1 MNIDINLN
9 TEIGCLVTDL
19 NAVKTSV
26 DEFSVIKKLL
36 YEHKVVILKD
46 QNMSEQQFCNLATA
60 LGEPIPYLQEN
71 YHHPDY
77 PLIFVSSNVKK
88 NGKKIGVARTGG
100 YWHSDTSFL
109 DHPIALTILYPQVI
123 PLNSRRT
130 TLFINLEKALNEMP
144 AELKQRLDN
153 SHLIHSGKWKYKV
166 REEDI
171 GLDMSE
177 IMTLIHQVQPPV
189 SHPAVIRHPVT
200 RNKTLFAS
208 RGFTVGIDDMETDEA
223 NTLLEELFDFIEQDQ
238 FISEFQWQLGDIII
252 WDNRFLCH
260 KAGRLAEANNP
271 VSDDINKEEDT
282 LVYRIIVR
290 DGYPLGM
297 NTND

>member
-1 MNIDINLN
+1 MNIDINLD
-9 TEIGCLVTDL
+9 TEIGCLVTNF

-26 DEFSVIKKLL
+26 NEFSIIKKLL
-36 YEHKVVILKD
+36 YKHKVIILKN
-46 QNMSEQQFCNLATA
+46 QKISEQQFCNLATA

-77 PLIFVSSNVKK
+77 PLIFVSSNMEK

-109 DHPIALTILYPQVI
+109 DHPVALTMLYPQII

-130 TLFINLEKALNEMP
+130 TLFIDLEKALNEMP

-153 SHLIHSGKWKYKV
+153 RRLIHSGKWKYKV
-166 REEDI
+166 REGDV

-177 IMTLIHQVQPPV
+177 IMALIHQVQPPAL
-189 SHPAVIRHPVT
+189 HPSMIRHPVT
-200 RNKTLFAS
+200 GNKTLFAS
-208 RGFTVGIDDMETDEA
+208 RGFTTGVDGMGTDEA
-223 NTLLEELFDFIEQDQ
+223 KALLENLFDFIEQDR

-252 WDNRFLCH
+252 WDNRFLIH
-260 KAGRLAEANNP
+260 KAGRLAKTNNL
-271 VSDDINKEEDT
+271 VSGDTNKEEDT
-282 LVYRIIVR
+282 LVYRIIIR
-290 DGYPLGM
+290 DGFPLGM